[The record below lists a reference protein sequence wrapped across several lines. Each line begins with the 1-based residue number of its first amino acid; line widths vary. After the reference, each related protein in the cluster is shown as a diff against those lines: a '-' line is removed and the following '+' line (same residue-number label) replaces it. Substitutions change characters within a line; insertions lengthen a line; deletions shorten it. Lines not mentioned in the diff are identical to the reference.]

1 MHKNIGHFIG
11 FSDGKR
17 KLELVILIL
26 LIVLT
31 SCVEVLSISAV
42 LPFLSVLFSDGSKY
56 EYYQLLN
63 YFPHFAIHGHFREIV
78 ILGFLIFTV
87 LAGLLR
93 VVVLRMSFRL
103 SFKIAAEIS
112 LKIYEQSIRQPYDAY
127 VATTSS
133 HLISTIIAKVNTVV
147 YSFVMQVI
155 NLIASTIISVSILGL
170 LFYISLPITCLVLGS
185 FFILYYPIL
194 SFTKKNIARDS
205 SDLSKLSNDVVEFIQ
220 ETHGAYRE
228 ILINGN
234 RDAFIEKFKCIDN
247 PLRNLQG
254 KIVFL
259 STYPR
264 YIVEMLGMIIIILL
278 SYYYVESGTNFI
290 EILPILA
297 AVAIASQR
305 LLPLFQQA
313 YSAWANMQMSKV
325 VFLEVLE
332 LLTKQQDDSNNALSE
347 RIDFKRSI
355 KFHNVFYKYPG
366 AKEFSLKNISFEI
379 NAGDKVGIVG
389 DTGSGKTTLI
399 DLMMGLLEPTSGEIY
414 IDDVILNTKKIKSW
428 RSNIALVPQSIFL
441 FNKSVREN
449 IILTN
454 PNPNPNPNTNIS
466 EEIAR
471 ALEISHLEDVVSK
484 LYCGLEFVVG
494 ERGVRLSGG
503 EKQRIG
509 IARAVFKNSNFVIM
523 DEGTSAM
530 DIGTESKIIS
540 ALIKDATKYDGKT
553 ILMIA
558 HRLETLKY
566 CNKILE
572 LKGGCLKK
580 ITNSIESLCDGS

>member
-1 MHKNIGHFIG
+1 MYKEIVRLIGLSSI
-11 FSDGKR
+11 KR
-17 KLELVILIL
+17 KLELIGLIL

-31 SCVEVLSISAV
+31 SCVEVLSIGAV
-42 LPFLSVLFSDGSKY
+42 LPFLSVLFSDGSRH
-56 EYYQLLN
+56 EYFQLLS
-63 YFPHFAIHGHFREIV
+63 YFPNFESHVQFREIV
-78 ILGFLIFTV
+78 ILGFLICTI

-93 VVVLRMSFRL
+93 VIVLRISSQL

-112 LKIYEQSIRQPYDAY
+112 VNIYEQSIRQPYDAY
-127 VATTSS
+127 LATTSS
-133 HLISTIIAKVNTVV
+133 DLISVIIAKVNTVV

-155 NLIASTIISVSILGL
+155 NLIASAIISLSILSML
-170 LFYISLPITCLVLGS
+170 IYISFPITCLVLVS
-185 FFILYYPIL
+185 FVILYYPIL
-194 SFTKKNIARDS
+194 KITKKNIARDS
-205 SDLSKLSNDVVEFIQ
+205 SDLSKLSNEVVEFIQ
-220 ETHGAYRE
+220 ETHGAYRD

-234 RDAFIEKFKCIDN
+234 REAFIEKFKCIDN

-278 SYYYVESGTNFI
+278 SYYYVQSGVNFI
-290 EILPILA
+290 EIFPILA
-297 AVAIASQR
+297 AVGIASQR

-313 YSAWANMQMSKV
+313 YSAWANMQMSKI
-325 VFLEVLE
+325 VFLDVSDLLE
-332 LLTKQQDDSNNALSE
+332 RKQDDSNNAISE
-347 RIDFKRSI
+347 RVDFKHSI
-355 KFHNVFYKYPG
+355 KFHNVCYRYPG
-366 AKEFSLKNISFEI
+366 AKEFSIKNISFEI

-414 IDDVILNTKKIKSW
+414 IDDVLLNTKKIRSW
-428 RSNIALVPQSIFL
+428 RKNIALVPQSIFL
-441 FNKSVREN
+441 FNKSVKEN

-454 PNPNPNPNTNIS
+454 PNNNDSAGIT
-466 EEIAR
+466 R
-471 ALEISHLEDVVSK
+471 ALKISNLEDVISK
-484 LYCGLEFVVG
+484 LDCGIEFVVG

-509 IARAVFKNSNFVIM
+509 IARAVFKNSNFIVM

-530 DIGTESKIIS
+530 DVGTETNIIS
-540 ALIKDATKYDGKT
+540 ALIQDASKYDGKT

-558 HRLETLKY
+558 HRLGTLKN

-572 LKGGCLKK
+572 LNRGCLKK
-580 ITNSIESLCDGS
+580 ITNSIEFI